1 MTLPPTDIAEAP
13 SANTAPQ
20 PARLT
25 GVWSSIREALRGSRQ
40 DFTEGSIP
48 RAIFLLAVPMV
59 LEMALESVFAIV
71 DVFFVARL
79 GPNAVA
85 TVGLIEAL
93 LAVLYAVALG
103 LSVGATATVARRIG
117 EHDPDGAAHTAVQC
131 VAVGLVAATILGT
144 CGALLGPR
152 LLALM
157 GAGPAVLALGGG
169 YARIALGGCGTILM
183 LFVVNA
189 IFRGAGDAAIAM
201 RVLWLA
207 NAINIVL
214 DPCLIFGLGPFPHLG
229 VTGAAVATTTG
240 RAVGA
245 LFALYQLT
253 RPGRRVVIT
262 RRAIRVDL
270 AQMWRLLRLSSSG
283 AFQVFVGTAS
293 WIGLVRIMSTF
304 GSTALAG
311 YTIGLR
317 IIVFALL
324 PSWGLSNAAATMVGQ
339 ALGARRP
346 ERAARAVWLTAFY
359 DCCVLSAVG
368 LVFVIAGRP
377 IVSLFTDDPAVRDI
391 ARPLPPDRCHRFPIL
406 RVRDGRDPGLQRR
419 RRHVDP
425 YVAQFRRLLAL
436 ADPAR
441 LRPRHRRWPRPDRR
455 LHRDRG
461 CVLHARCR
469 ECPPLPSRTVEGRR
483 GLTRASVS

>member
-1 MTLPPTDIAEAP
+1 
-13 SANTAPQ
+13 
-20 PARLT
+20 
-25 GVWSSIREALRGSRQ
+25 VWSSIREALAGSRR

-85 TVGLIEAL
+85 TVGLTEAL

-117 EHDPDGAAHTAVQC
+117 EHDSEGAAHAAVQC
-131 VAVGLVAATILGT
+131 VALGLAAAIVLGT
-144 CGALLGPR
+144 CGALFGPR

-157 GAGPAVLALGGG
+157 GGGPAIVALGGS
-169 YARIALGGCGTILM
+169 YARVALGGCGTVLM

-207 NAINIVL
+207 NGINIVL

-240 RAVGA
+240 RAIGA

-253 RPGRRVVIT
+253 RPGHRVVIT
-262 RRAIRVDL
+262 RRSLRVDL
-270 AQMWRLLRLSSSG
+270 GQMWRLIRLSSSG
-283 AFQVFVGTAS
+283 AFQAFVGTAS
-293 WIGLVRIMSTF
+293 WIGLVRIISTF

-317 IIVFALL
+317 IIIFALL

-339 ALGARRP
+339 ALGAGRP

-359 DCCVLSAVG
+359 DCCVLTLVG
-368 LVFVIAGRP
+368 LLFVIAGRP
-377 IVSLFTDDPAVRDI
+377 IVSLFTADPAVRNI
-391 ARPLPPDRCHRFPIL
+391 ATRCLRIVAAGFPFYAYGMVITQAFNGAGDTWTPTWLNFGIFWVWEIPLAYVL
-406 RVRDGRDPGLQRR
+406 ATTGGLGPTG
-419 RRHVDP
+419 VFIAIA
-425 YVAQFRRLLAL
+425 VAFSTLAVVSALLFRRG
-436 ADPAR
+436 
-441 LRPRHRRWPRPDRR
+441 RWQ
-455 LHRDRG
+455 G
-461 CVLHARCR
+461 IAV
-469 ECPPLPSRTVEGRR
+469 
-483 GLTRASVS
+483 